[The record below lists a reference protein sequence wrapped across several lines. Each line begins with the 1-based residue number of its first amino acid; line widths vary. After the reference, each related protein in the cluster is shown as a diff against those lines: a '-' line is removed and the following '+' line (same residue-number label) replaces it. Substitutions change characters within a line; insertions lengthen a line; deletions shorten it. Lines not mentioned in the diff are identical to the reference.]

1 MPKLIVQQG
10 NYEAGGEIALK
21 DEMYIG
27 RDESCDIILPDGLV
41 SRQHACLTLKDNSA
55 FVEDLSSYNGT
66 FLNWIPI
73 VEKSQLKH
81 LDVLQIG
88 KNVFVYAESDEHEER
103 KVDEARPDN
112 TVGFTIEFLRNT
124 IHNIE
129 QNVQQVFKG
138 KNDIVRNVLLCML
151 ADGHVLVED
160 SPGVGK
166 TILAQAVAKSIQ
178 GSFKRIQFTPDMLP
192 SDIIGIS
199 IYNEESKDFKLIPGP
214 IFGNII
220 LADEINR
227 TTPRTQS
234 SLLECMN
241 DAMVTVDGTQQ
252 VLPRPFCVIATQNP
266 FTHQGT
272 YPLPEAQLD
281 RFLMKLTIGF
291 PSEKVEMEILSSQSN
306 STPLAN
312 ITYVAQALDIV
323 QCSALV
329 RQTHVS
335 EPIKEYIVK
344 IANAT
349 REHPALVDGV
359 SPRASLNLM
368 RVGQALAAYNG
379 RQYVIPQDIK
389 EMAPLVLAHRVHLK
403 LRAQTE
409 FMNSQDVILEILSK
423 IPIDEDTEFEAK

>member
-10 NYEAGGEIALK
+10 NYEAGGEINLEK
-21 DEMYIG
+21 EMFIG
-27 RDESCDIILPDGLV
+27 RDEGCDIVLPDGLV
-41 SRQHACLTLKDNSA
+41 SRQHARLKVDGSKA

-88 KNVFVYAESDEHEER
+88 KNVFVYADGDMQEGQIDGERPES
-103 KVDEARPDN
+103 

-124 IHNIE
+124 VHKIE

-166 TILAQAVAKSIQ
+166 TILAQALAKSIQ

-199 IYNEESKDFKLIPGP
+199 IYHEDTKDFKLIPGP

-234 SLLECMN
+234 SLRSQRS
-241 DAMVTVDGTQQ
+241 D
-252 VLPRPFCVIATQNP
+252 
-266 FTHQGT
+266 
-272 YPLPEAQLD
+272 
-281 RFLMKLTIGF
+281 
-291 PSEKVEMEILSSQSN
+291 PSTSSNNNRRSAPI
-306 STPLAN
+306 SPLAASRSGPSAEPFELSTCSTATAARARTGPRVTSAGWSRLEVTPWA
-312 ITYVAQALDIV
+312 ITRGVPPRSGHQLSGV
-323 QCSALV
+323 LHS
-329 RQTHVS
+329 RT
-335 EPIKEYIVK
+335 
-344 IANAT
+344 
-349 REHPALVDGV
+349 PAL
-359 SPRASLNLM
+359 AKQLC
-368 RVGQALAAYNG
+368 LAAEE
-379 RQYVIPQDIK
+379 PQ
-389 EMAPLVLAHRVHLK
+389 ERG
-403 LRAQTE
+403 
-409 FMNSQDVILEILSK
+409 
-423 IPIDEDTEFEAK
+423 